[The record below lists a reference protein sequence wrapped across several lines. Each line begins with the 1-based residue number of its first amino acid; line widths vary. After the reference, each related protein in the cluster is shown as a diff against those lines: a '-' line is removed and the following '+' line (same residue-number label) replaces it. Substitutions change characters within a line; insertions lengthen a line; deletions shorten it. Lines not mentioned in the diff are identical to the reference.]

1 MTKSD
6 EEVLADFKEVINMTA
21 DELEAFLKTE
31 ESQGSTGAGWQ
42 KGDGSGESVG
52 HESGRKIVEM
62 LKKNPSKVS
71 YDSRGRRDASF
82 NGARPTEKEAD
93 F

>member
-1 MTKSD
+1 MAKSED
-6 EEVLADFKEVINMTA
+6 EVLSDFKELINMTA
-21 DELEAFLKTE
+21 DELEAFLKTD

-62 LKKNPSKVS
+62 LKKNPSKVGVRMRES
-71 YDSRGRRDASF
+71 GGLTDV
-82 NGARPTEKEAD
+82 
-93 F
+93 